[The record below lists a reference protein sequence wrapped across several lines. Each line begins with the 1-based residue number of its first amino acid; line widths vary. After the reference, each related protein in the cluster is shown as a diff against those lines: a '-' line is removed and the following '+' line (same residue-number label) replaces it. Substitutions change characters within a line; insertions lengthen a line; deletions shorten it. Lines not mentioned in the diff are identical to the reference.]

1 MSVTCLTASP
11 LTFQLF
17 AYGEMLMNRIYR
29 RVWNRQLNA
38 LVVAS
43 ELATG
48 DSGGSA
54 ARDPRSAL
62 LMPTALALALLC
74 ALASGHAGAS
84 ESNQSLRDLQA
95 LAAKYAQPMPV
106 KVDAEVALA
115 AASRGRRA
123 VRLSAL
129 TRVSACS

>member
-1 MSVTCLTASP
+1 
-11 LTFQLF
+11 
-17 AYGEMLMNRIYR
+17 MNRIYR

-106 KVDAEVALA
+106 KVDAEVAW
-115 AASRGRRA
+115 RPPRVRRRA
-123 VRLSAL
+123 QRQSAL
-129 TRVSACS
+129 MRVSACN

>member
-1 MSVTCLTASP
+1 
-11 LTFQLF
+11 
-17 AYGEMLMNRIYR
+17 MNRIYR

-54 ARDPRSAL
+54 ARDPRAFL
-62 LMPTALALALLC
+62 LMPTTLALALLC
-74 ALASGHAGAS
+74 VLASGHAGAS

-95 LAAKYAQPMPV
+95 LAAKYTQPMPV

-115 AASRGRRA
+115 AAASQAQSSPAIR
-123 VRLSAL
+123 
-129 TRVSACS
+129 